1 MMIWVVAYKPFGTV
15 SNPAAVTKST
25 GLSAD
30 ALLSWF
36 LHHHLPTFT
45 PGAIIA
51 VYRDTAIVTILS

>member
-30 ALLSWF
+30 ALLSCQ
-36 LHHHLPTFT
+36 P
-45 PGAIIA
+45 
-51 VYRDTAIVTILS
+51 